1 MDYILESE
9 LASHVTAALSAVAK
23 GIKDARCLDPKFG
36 AINAPDGIEFVINV
50 LVDGRENAVM
60 TLQEDTGTDK
70 VVTNVTP
77 EVVSTS
83 VRDAAE
89 STTTR
94 TDTHEKSV
102 TSDKLLTGNQVATDN
117 GVDTQVT
124 EFEYIS

>member
-9 LASHVTAALSAVAK
+9 LAAHVTAALSAVAK

-36 AINAPDGIEFVINV
+36 AINAPDGIEFNINV

-60 TLQEDTGTDK
+60 TKEEDTGTDK

-83 VRDAAE
+83 IRDAAE

-102 TSDKLLTGNQVATDN
+102 TTEQTLASLQNTLDN

-124 EFEYIS
+124 LFEYIE